1 MSKLL
6 NIPKE
11 QFETMRAAAETEA
24 QGILKARNAAKA
36 EAEARKAKAEAEARK
51 AKAEAEARKAEAEA
65 RKAEAAKAKAEAE
78 ARKAEASLRQ
88 KQMEAEEQAK
98 KADNR
103 ETFLLAS
110 LLIILVIFSGILVSI
125 NRCQEEREREE
136 AIAWP
141 DSNVFEMPD
150 SNVFEI
156 EKDELMND
164 DWETEEISIDDN
176 SSVEEMLEK
185 RFDYVSEYAHYFI
198 IGKGGKYGV
207 ADLKGNVKIKPK
219 YDYIS
224 YADEEFGVVKVSI
237 DGKYGMVSLKS
248 LAEFIRPKYDYIS
261 SVSEESK
268 TIEVLANSKY
278 GLFSS
283 VDLTE
288 IIEPTY
294 DIIGPYYEETG
305 LFKVRK
311 NSKYG
316 LFSPKLKKEVASCI
330 FSYIS
335 YEGGLYQVRQDG
347 KSGCLNADGSI
358 LIPLQ

>member
-24 QGILKARNAAKA
+24 QGILKSRNAVICKANKAK
-36 EAEARKAKAEAEARK
+36 RKAKAYSK
-51 AKAEAEARKAEAEA
+51 AKLEVERINAEARKAEAEL
-65 RKAEAAKAKAEAE
+65 K
-78 ARKAEASLRQ
+78 L
-88 KQMEAEEQAK
+88 KQMEAEEKTQKLK
-98 KADNR
+98 KR
-103 ETFLLAS
+103 KRVGCIS
-110 LLIILVIFSGILVSI
+110 VIILIIAYFWISSSI
-125 NRCQEEREREE
+125 KSCQEEREAQQHLSSYAEE
-136 AIAWP
+136 RMIGN
-141 DSNVFEMPD
+141 D
-150 SNVFEI
+150 EI
-156 EKDELMND
+156 NS
-164 DWETEEISIDDN
+164 EEISIDDN

-185 RFDYVSEYAHYFI
+185 RFDYVSEYAHYFEI
-198 IGKGGKYGV
+198 RKGGKYGI

-224 YADEEFGVVKVSI
+224 SADEELGVVEVRI

-248 LAEFIRPKYDYIS
+248 LAEIIRPKYDYIS

-268 TIEVLANSKY
+268 TIEVRANSKY
-278 GLFSS
+278 GLLSS

-294 DIIGPYYEETG
+294 DYIGSYNEETG
-305 LFKVRK
+305 LFEVYK
-311 NSKYG
+311 NRKYG

-335 YEGGLYQVRQDG
+335 YEGGLYQVRKDG
-347 KSGCLNADGSI
+347 KSGYLNADGSI
-358 LIPLQ
+358 LKPLQ

>member
-24 QGILKARNAAKA
+24 QGILKSRNAVICKANEAKRKA
-36 EAEARKAKAEAEARK
+36 EADSKAKLEVERIK
-51 AKAEAEARKAEAEA
+51 AEARKAEAELELK
-65 RKAEAAKAKAEAE
+65 R
-78 ARKAEASLRQ
+78 
-88 KQMEAEEQAK
+88 MEAKEKTQKLKERK
-98 KADNR
+98 R
-103 ETFLLAS
+103 VGCIS
-110 LLIILVIFSGILVSI
+110 VIILIIAYFWISSSI
-125 NRCQEEREREE
+125 KSCQEEREREE

-198 IGKGGKYGV
+198 IGKGGKYGI
-207 ADLKGNVKIKPK
+207 ADLKGNVK
-219 YDYIS
+219 
-224 YADEEFGVVKVSI
+224 
-237 DGKYGMVSLKS
+237 
-248 LAEFIRPKYDYIS
+248 IRPKYDYIS

-335 YEGGLYQVRQDG
+335 YEGGLYQVRKDE

>member
-24 QGILKARNAAKA
+24 QGILKARNA
-36 EAEARKAKAEAEARK
+36 

-110 LLIILVIFSGILVSI
+110 LLIILVIFSGIFVSI
-125 NRCQEEREREE
+125 NSCLEEREREE

-198 IGKGGKYGV
+198 IGKGGKYGI
-207 ADLKGNVKIKPK
+207 ADLKGNVK
-219 YDYIS
+219 
-224 YADEEFGVVKVSI
+224 
-237 DGKYGMVSLKS
+237 
-248 LAEFIRPKYDYIS
+248 IRPKYDYIS

-294 DIIGPYYEETG
+294 DYIGSYNEETG
-305 LFKVRK
+305 LFEVRK

-335 YEGGLYQVRQDG
+335 YEGGLYQVRKDE

>member
-24 QGILKARNAAKA
+24 QGILKARNA
-36 EAEARKAKAEAEARK
+36 

-110 LLIILVIFSGILVSI
+110 LLIILVIFSGIFVSI
-125 NRCQEEREREE
+125 NSCLEEREREE

-185 RFDYVSEYAHYFI
+185 RFDYVSEYAHYFEI
-198 IGKGGKYGV
+198 RKGGKYGI
-207 ADLKGNVKIKPK
+207 ADLKGNVKIRPK
-219 YDYIS
+219 YDYIYS
-224 YADEEFGVVKVSI
+224 ADEELGVVEVRI

-248 LAEFIRPKYDYIS
+248 LTEIIRPKYDYIY

-268 TIEVLANSKY
+268 TIEVRANSKY
-278 GLFSS
+278 GLLSS

-294 DIIGPYYEETG
+294 DYIGSYNEETG
-305 LFKVRK
+305 LFEVRK

-316 LFSPKLKKEVASCI
+316 LFSPKLKKEVVSCI

-335 YEGGLYQVRQDG
+335 YEGGVYQVRKDG
-347 KSGCLNADGSI
+347 KSGYLNADGSI
-358 LIPLQ
+358 LKPLQ